1 MIFLHKDWKSFCW
14 DSSEILCSCLL
25 RILQYHVI
33 LLLPDLSIDLP
44 ASLCRPRLASS
55 FASQAPAELGYI
67 DAHRLC
73 EICEWSQSHKDYIVA
88 ERENWI
94 RVRSVRASADLWT
107 KTKQK
112 RQEDWRAALSRV
124 GDRPTKSW
132 ILPGNGLAQSFATS
146 AGNLLEMQIIGAHS
160 RGHQELWNWGAQ
172 SDKSCMWWW
181 LMLRCE
187 GH

>member
-1 MIFLHKDWKSFCW
+1 MKVFFCW

-88 ERENWI
+88 ERETSNCAFTQCNKYYI
-94 RVRSVRASADLWT
+94 YYAKIYFIENNSVIYSSWSVFQGSWT
-107 KTKQK
+107 KAK
-112 RQEDWRAALSRV
+112 
-124 GDRPTKSW
+124 
-132 ILPGNGLAQSFATS
+132 
-146 AGNLLEMQIIGAHS
+146 LLTDTEYQTGKVVSNFYYHVKWTIFSEH
-160 RGHQELWNWGAQ
+160 
-172 SDKSCMWWW
+172 
-181 LMLRCE
+181 
-187 GH
+187 